1 MRKTTILVAMVL
13 LLMVNIVSAVDRPY
27 LTATLMKYE
36 PQPAEP
42 GKYTTVFIKLE
53 NTGTGTAQN
62 VILEIDPEYPFSLD
76 PGKTNQEYVGL
87 LGGGSFH
94 VAEFDLKVDENAIE
108 GTNKLKVRYN
118 IDANQEVWTEQKLE
132 ISVQTQEAV
141 LSIEK
146 IVVEP
151 AEIVPGSSGTIK
163 LELENLAYSTLSDI
177 KVKLDLSSTT
187 LPFAP
192 FNSASEKSLY
202 QLNPGK
208 KHSFTF
214 DIVAFP
220 DAESKIYKVPV
231 NITYYDNVGTAY
243 SKSDLIGVIVNSKP
257 DIKVVVDSTTLL
269 AEKRI
274 GDIVLK
280 IVNKGLNDVKLMNM
294 KLSETD
300 KFEILSSSN
309 EEYIGN
315 LDSDDFETVD
325 FKILFKGEDTVE
337 IPLELEYMDNN
348 NNYYKE
354 DLTLKLKVHSGE
366 KLGTSNGKGVVYLVV
381 IVVVAVV
388 AFIIY
393 RRRKKKKHQ

>member
-1 MRKTTILVAMVL
+1 MKKIILFATML
-13 LLMVNIVSAVDRPY
+13 LLLISIVSAADTPS

-42 GKYTTVFIKLE
+42 GKYTTVFIKMD

-62 VILEIDPEYPFSLD
+62 VILEIIPEYPFSLD
-76 PGKTNQEYVGL
+76 PGKSTQEYVGA

-94 VAEFDLKVDENAIE
+94 VAEFDLKVDEGATE
-108 GTNKLKVRYN
+108 GTNTLKVRYN
-118 IDANQEVWTEQKLE
+118 IDGDQQIWVEQELDV
-132 ISVQTQEAV
+132 SVQTQDAV
-141 LSIEK
+141 LSIEE
-146 IVVEP
+146 ISTEP
-151 AEIVPGSSGTIK
+151 AEMAPGSSGTIK
-163 LELENLAYSTLSDI
+163 LVLKNMAYSTLSDI
-177 KVKLDLSSTT
+177 KVKIDLASSS

-192 FNSASEKSLY
+192 YNSASEKNIY
-202 QLNPGK
+202 QLKPGST
-208 KHSFTF
+208 HEFNF
-214 DIVAFP
+214 DIIAFP
-220 DAESKIYKVPV
+220 DATAQIYKVPV
-231 NITYYDNVGTAY
+231 NITYYDNIGTAY
-243 SKSDLIGVIVNSKP
+243 SKDDLIGVVVNSEP

-294 KLSETD
+294 KLSDSED
-300 KFEILSSSN
+300 LEILSSSN

-325 FKILFKGEDTVE
+325 FRILFKGEDTVE
-337 IPLELEYMDNN
+337 IPLELDYMDNN

-354 DLTLKLKVHSGE
+354 DLTLKLKVHSAE
-366 KLGTSNGKGVVYLVV
+366 KLGTSNGKGGIYFVV

-393 RRRKKKKHQ
+393 RRRKKKKQH